1 MAKWLKYRTGDR
13 EISIRAFIRRKGRF
27 RERFDFHS
35 LPPLRFPP
43 ADKTRSHEK
52 NLGSSLGFIKF
63 QNSDPL
69 CSPWISRKEILS
81 VSPAKTGAQCR
92 RKRTRKHGIFE
103 IQLRLVDFSF
113 LSLSLSFS
121 FVRLRTTYKKKGKK
135 KKKLFRLF
143 RQKFST
149 KYFSR
154 HDGCLVSPVGR
165 KGFSVAGSGNER
177 NGGTGRRSSSS
188 NWFKLVAGTIPVLL
202 HANVNTHP
210 SRMPR
215 VVLMPSNYLL
225 IFLLFIFPFD

>member
-1 MAKWLKYRTGDR
+1 MWSCWKWQNIARGIEKFRFEYSFEGKDGF
-13 EISIRAFIRRKGRF
+13 ENVSISILSLPCVSLPRIRRG
-27 RERFDFHS
+27 
-35 LPPLRFPP
+35 
-43 ADKTRSHEK
+43 ATRRI
-52 NLGSSLGFIKF
+52 LVALWFIKF

-154 HDGCLVSPVGR
+154 HDGCLVSPVVR

-202 HANVNTHP
+202 QHEYTSFADA
-210 SRMPR
+210 S
-215 VVLMPSNYLL
+215 SCSYAE
-225 IFLLFIFPFD
+225 